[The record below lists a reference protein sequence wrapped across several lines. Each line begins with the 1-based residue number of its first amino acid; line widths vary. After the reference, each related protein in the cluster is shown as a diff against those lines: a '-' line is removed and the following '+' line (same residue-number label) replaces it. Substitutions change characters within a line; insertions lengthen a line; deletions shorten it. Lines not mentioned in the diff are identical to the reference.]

1 MKYTH
6 KHKINKR
13 NAYILSS
20 REDIII
26 FLDDKGVMY
35 LVPPTE
41 VDNHWDVI

>member
-6 KHKINKR
+6 KHKINKH

-20 REDIII
+20 KEDTII
-26 FLDDKGVMY
+26 FLDDQGVMY

-41 VDNHWDVI
+41 VDNLWDVI